1 MKNELVV
8 GFSCCMIGTYNFWS
22 FYQQNKL
29 YLFNFS
35 FYFTILIIGLIF
47 LYKAQAKVLQNKQD
61 ATLKGQNNNPIA
73 FSQKQNRESLISDID
88 IIQELSPDSQKY
100 LKVSKHVNKLIDE
113 QKKLHQKKLSL
124 SKIFGI
130 KNDEIKKK
138 FKNHQL
144 NISNI
149 CKCEGLEGP
158 ANTNYV
164 FHGTKKICSQPI
176 CKGNN
181 SFSCPLCGIIKN
193 GFQTKFA
200 GKGASTNLRFG
211 NGIYFSP
218 DLKKAID
225 YTDGD
230 NKILILMTKVVL
242 GRVYFAKDSD
252 SFLDEFNENKFHSIY
267 ADPRVT
273 HDLKQSEICVFKDE
287 SCWPKYLLEFNSI

>member
-1 MKNELVV
+1 MKNELVI

-22 FYQQNKL
+22 FYHQNKL
-29 YLFNFS
+29 YMFNFS
-35 FYFTILIIGLIF
+35 FYFTIFIMGLIF
-47 LYKAQAKVLQNKQD
+47 LYKAQAKISQNREN
-61 ATLKGQNNNPIA
+61 ASLKSQNNNSIA
-73 FSQKQNRESLISDID
+73 SSQKQNIKPQINDLEM
-88 IIQELSPDSQKY
+88 IQELSSESHKF
-100 LKVSKHVNKLIDE
+100 LKISKNINKLIDE
-113 QKKLHQKKLSL
+113 PKKIHKKLSL
-124 SKIFGI
+124 SRIFSI
-130 KNDEIKKK
+130 KNDEIKNN
-138 FKNHQL
+138 FKNNQL
-144 NISNI
+144 TLSNI

-164 FHGTKKICSQPI
+164 FHGTKKLCPQAI

-181 SFSCPLCGIIKN
+181 SFNCPLCGIIKN

-225 YTDGD
+225 YTDGE
-230 NKILILMTKVVL
+230 NKIWILMTKVSL

-252 SFLDEFNENKFHSIY
+252 SYLEEFNENKFHSIY
-267 ADPRVT
+267 GDPKVT

-287 SCWPKYLLEFNSI
+287 SCWPKYLLEFVNI